1 MANKRTY
8 SLREYL
14 FGQRKR
20 DPQPE
25 RFNAQEEYEA
35 REDFRARGWAFEYS
49 QRQQS
54 LLFERG
60 WGGGLGGWSD
70 VEHEP
75 WGNDLWSDSE

>member
-1 MANKRTY
+1 MANHRIY

-14 FGQRKR
+14 FGQRTR
-20 DPQPE
+20 ESRPE
-25 RFNAQEEYEA
+25 RFNAQEEHEA

-60 WGGGLGGWSD
+60 WGGGLGAMSNLG
-70 VEHEP
+70 HEP
-75 WGNDLWSDSE
+75 WGNDLWSDGE

>member
-25 RFNAQEEYEA
+25 RFNAQEEHEA

-60 WGGGLGGWSD
+60 WGAGLGGRSD
-70 VEHEP
+70 VAHEP
-75 WGNDLWSDSE
+75 WGNDLWSDNE